1 MDLMEV
7 RNNRAFPT
15 VHALMMEPFKTI
27 WESDETPT
35 KEHAMKI
42 FSYTEL
48 MCSPKKSN
56 NFYLYKPEVRVK
68 KVLKEIYKDEDKP
81 ITEWMI
87 LCVDRYKEE
96 LAKSSP
102 TYELLEAGM
111 RAKDDLVEE
120 LGSINYKERTKSG
133 GLVTK
138 HKDVADA
145 LARIPG
151 ITRELITNREKV
163 GSELED
169 AAKTRNQRE
178 VGLFER

>member
-27 WESDETPT
+27 WETDETLQ
-35 KEHAMKI
+35 KEHAIKV

-68 KVLKEIYKDEDKP
+68 KVLKEIYKDENKP

-87 LCVDRYKEE
+87 LCVDKYKEE

-111 RAKDDLVEE
+111 KAKDDLIAYFQK
-120 LGSINYKERTKSG
+120 INYEERTKAG
-133 GLVTK
+133 GLVIK
-138 HKDVADA
+138 PKDVTDA
-145 LARIPG
+145 LSRIP
-151 ITRELITNREKV
+151 ILNKELILNRDKV

-169 AAKTRNQRE
+169 AAKTRNARE
-178 VGLFER
+178 VGLYER